1 MKIIW
6 RDTDLKT
13 HTIDLTNAVDV
24 KIDDVSIALNEGK
37 GIRVITDN
45 KIVVIPVAANAVII
59 KESKNQYWHY

>member
-24 KIDDVSIALNEGK
+24 KIDGVSVSLNESK
-37 GIRVITDN
+37 GIRVSTDN
-45 KIVVIPVAANAVII
+45 RILVMPMAANAVMI
-59 KESKNQYWHY
+59 KEADE

>member
-24 KIDDVSIALNEGK
+24 KIDGVSIALNKGK

-45 KIVVIPVAANAVII
+45 KIVIIPVAANAVMI
-59 KESKNQYWHY
+59 KESENQYW

>member
-24 KIDDVSIALNEGK
+24 KIDGVSIALNKGK

-45 KIVVIPVAANAVII
+45 KIVIIPVAANAVMI
-59 KESKNQYWHY
+59 KESEN